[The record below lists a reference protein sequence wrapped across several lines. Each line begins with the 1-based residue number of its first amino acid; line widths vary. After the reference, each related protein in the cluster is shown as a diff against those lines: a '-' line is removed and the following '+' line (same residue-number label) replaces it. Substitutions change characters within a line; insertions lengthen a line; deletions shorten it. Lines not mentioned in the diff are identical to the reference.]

1 MLRADEVVGAPVE
14 VELEYLVFSLQWAAR
29 EDTNIIRQ
37 CPQHVQLLR
46 MYRLLIRKE
55 SLS

>member
-1 MLRADEVVGAPVE
+1 MEVQ
-14 VELEYLVFSLQWAAR
+14 LEYLVLSTEGSAR

-37 CPQHVQLLR
+37 CPQHVQLLG

-55 SLS
+55 SLT

>member
-55 SLS
+55 SLT